1 MAAQRFLLI
10 AGFADSLLGFRGPLI
25 AALQA
30 QGLQVHVA
38 APGLAPGSAARA
50 QLQAQGLTVHDIPL
64 HRTGQN
70 PLADLRSLWALW
82 RLMRRVRPQYV
93 LGYTIKPVIYGSLAA
108 WLAGVPRRFALI
120 TGLGYAFQD
129 TGGRGGLRALVQRLY
144 ALALARVQVVFFQ
157 NPDNQQL
164 FVQRGLLAPGVTSV
178 VVNGSGVEVDRF
190 SVQPLPAGGPHFL
203 LIARLLGDKGVREYA
218 AAARWVRASHPQ
230 ARFALVGWIDENP
243 DAITQAELDAWVADG
258 TLDYL
263 GRLAD
268 VRPAIAACSVY
279 VLPSYYPEGTPRTVL
294 EALAM
299 GRAVIT
305 TDAPGCRETVVDGD
319 NGLLVPVKS
328 VDALA
333 QAMQRF
339 VDDPGLAPRMGAR
352 SRAMA
357 EDRYDVHKVNAVMLR
372 AMGLA

>member
-64 HRTGQN
+64 QRTGQN

-164 FVQRGLLAPGVTSV
+164 FVQRGLLAP
-178 VVNGSGVEVDRF
+178 
-190 SVQPLPAGGPHFL
+190 
-203 LIARLLGDKGVREYA
+203 
-218 AAARWVRASHPQ
+218 
-230 ARFALVGWIDENP
+230 
-243 DAITQAELDAWVADG
+243 
-258 TLDYL
+258 
-263 GRLAD
+263 
-268 VRPAIAACSVY
+268 
-279 VLPSYYPEGTPRTVL
+279 
-294 EALAM
+294 
-299 GRAVIT
+299 
-305 TDAPGCRETVVDGD
+305 
-319 NGLLVPVKS
+319 
-328 VDALA
+328 
-333 QAMQRF
+333 
-339 VDDPGLAPRMGAR
+339 
-352 SRAMA
+352 
-357 EDRYDVHKVNAVMLR
+357 
-372 AMGLA
+372 